1 MNVKLLRDAGEALYG
16 PRWQAPLSRDLKV
29 AVRTVQRW
37 DAGDRG
43 IPDTLAA
50 ELVELLEIRQVV
62 IDGLVEE
69 LIRN

>member
-1 MNVKLLRDAGEALYG
+1 MNVELLRNAGEALYG
-16 PRWQAPLSRDLKV
+16 SRWQAALARDLGV
-29 AVRTVQRW
+29 ALRTVQRW

-50 ELVELLEIRQVV
+50 ELVELLKTRQIV

-69 LIRN
+69 FISN